1 VPVHTLKATPH
12 TVHLGGFSSQLPP
25 ALYVQS
31 GDVVQVETYSGFAH
45 YGKAPDRFF
54 TPEFLE
60 ICQTLPAERRVGP
73 GPHLLTGPIYVEGA
87 EPGDVLEVRLQAIT
101 PRLPIGFNAIRPG
114 WGALP
119 GEFDQPRLRFIDL
132 DIDQGVAEFPPGSGI
147 RVPIRP
153 FFGILGVATEETSRS
168 SIPPATM
175 VATSTTANCRRDPEF
190 FCRSLC
196 PVPFFRWGMATPL
209 KGTEKLM

>member
-60 ICQTLPAERRVGP
+60 NLPNLACRAPSGAGP
-73 GPHLLTGPIYVEGA
+73 PSVDRA
-87 EPGDVLEVRLQAIT
+87 D
-101 PRLPIGFNAIRPG
+101 
-114 WGALP
+114 
-119 GEFDQPRLRFIDL
+119 LR
-132 DIDQGVAEFPPGSGI
+132 
-147 RVPIRP
+147 
-153 FFGILGVATEETSRS
+153 
-168 SIPPATM
+168 
-175 VATSTTANCRRDPEF
+175 
-190 FCRSLC
+190 
-196 PVPFFRWGMATPL
+196 
-209 KGTEKLM
+209 